1 MTKVFCIIPACNEV
15 SRVGAVVRVARQS
28 QLVTDGVWVVDNAS
42 IDGTAQAA
50 GAAGA
55 KVLYHEV
62 PGKGGAVAY
71 AIETLCKPEDIVLL
85 LDADLRGLK
94 VEHIDNLLKPVLD
107 GGYIQSVGVR
117 DSSLLKKL
125 FWRFHVGL
133 SGQRAFRAS
142 LLWEIYWLDYQGW
155 ALEVALNS
163 ICRWSPKRRKR
174 QIAKALLVGVYD
186 CPKSVKYDD
195 VREVKALRR
204 QVAVQWLKGLIRFN
218 LAVSLKHRL
227 Q

>member
-1 MTKVFCIIPACNEV
+1 M
-15 SRVGAVVRVARQS
+15 
-28 QLVTDGVWVVDNAS
+28 
-42 IDGTAQAA
+42 
-50 GAAGA
+50 
-55 KVLYHEV
+55 
-62 PGKGGAVAY
+62 AY